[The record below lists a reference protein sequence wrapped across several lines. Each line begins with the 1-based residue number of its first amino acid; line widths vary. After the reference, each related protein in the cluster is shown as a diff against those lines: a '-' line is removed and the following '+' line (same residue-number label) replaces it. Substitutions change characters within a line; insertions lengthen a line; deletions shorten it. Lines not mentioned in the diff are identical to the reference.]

1 MREYG
6 KVAPSFW
13 MGETGR
19 EIIQSGPESTIV
31 ALYLM
36 TSPHANM
43 LGLYYLPIAYVSH
56 DTGLPLEGASKGLQR
71 VCEAGLC
78 GYDKGAQ
85 VVWVYEM
92 ARYQVEDSLK
102 PGDKRVV
109 GINKEYQRLPKCSF
123 LGVFFDKYHKAFHL
137 ENRRGSE
144 APCKPLRSQEQE
156 QEQEQ
161 EQDYPTPTRARAFSD
176 RFQMFQDWKPSEYFQ
191 TLAKTS
197 GVVPPEGEHLQESMQ
212 EFVSFWLTQ
221 KRQRTVHEW
230 DLAFV
235 KAIKGGFV
243 RPRNGQH
250 QKAEYCG
257 QLQPRNV
264 REALIIQ
271 GEQIAR
277 ALNDD
282 DERRKQQRRVGPD
295 GGQAGSLLLEHQI

>member
-43 LGLYYLPIAYVSH
+43 LGLYYLPIAYISH
-56 DTGLPLEGASKGLQR
+56 DTGLLLEGASKGLQR

-78 GYDKGAQ
+78 GYDKGSQ

-92 ARYQVEDSLK
+92 ARFQVEDSLK
-102 PGDKRVV
+102 PGDKRVI
-109 GINKEYQRLPKCSF
+109 GINKEYQRLPKCLF
-123 LGVFFDKYHKAFHL
+123 LGDFFDKYHKAFHL
-137 ENRRGSE
+137 EARRGFE

-161 EQDYPTPTRARAFSD
+161 DYPTPTRALSASD
-176 RFQMFQDWKPSEYFQ
+176 PFTMFQEWQPSEYFR
-191 TLAKTS
+191 TLAQTS
-197 GVVPPEGEHLQESMQ
+197 GVVPPEGEHLQEATR

-221 KRQRTVHEW
+221 KRKRTRHEW

-243 RPRNGQH
+243 RQQRTGEGRAAQIKPRS
-250 QKAEYCG
+250 
-257 QLQPRNV
+257 V
-264 REALIIQ
+264 RDALIIQ
-271 GEQIAR
+271 GELIAR
-277 ALNDD
+277 ALNEND
-282 DERRKQQRRVGPD
+282 QQRVGPTD
-295 GGQAGSLLLEHQI
+295 GQEGGLFLEHQV

>member
-13 MGETGR
+13 IGETGR

-78 GYDKGAQ
+78 GYDKGSQ

-102 PGDKRVV
+102 PGDKRVI

-123 LGVFFDKYHKAFHL
+123 LGDFFDKYHKAFHL

-176 RFQMFQDWKPSEYFQ
+176 RFQMSQDWKPSEYFQ

-197 GVVPPEGEHLQESMQ
+197 GVVPPEGEHLQEAMQ

-221 KRQRTVHEW
+221 TRQRTAHEW

-243 RPRNGQH
+243 RQQRAGEGRAAQI
-250 QKAEYCG
+250 
-257 QLQPRNV
+257 QPRSV
-264 REALIIQ
+264 RDALIIQ
-271 GEQIAR
+271 GELIAR
-277 ALNDD
+277 ALNE
-282 DERRKQQRRVGPD
+282 DEQQRIGPAD
-295 GGQAGSLLLEHQI
+295 GQEGSLFLEHQV